1 MMFES
6 NVWVEPDM
14 EIDVVHDGR
23 HKLPDVAMGRES
35 IPYIVVL
42 PEHQIAFFTYTWVSK
57 DSVAGAALAV
67 FGPGVGGDP
76 IQQRRSEEHTSEL
89 QSLMRTSYAVFCLKT
104 QHHSNNCRIAHP
116 PTY

>member
-1 MMFES
+1 
-6 NVWVEPDM
+6 M

-42 PEHQIAFFTYTWVSK
+42 PEHQIAFLTYTWVSK

-67 FGPGVGGDP
+67 FGPGAGGDP
-76 IQQRRSEEHTSEL
+76 IQQRL
-89 QSLMRTSYAVFCLKT
+89 
-104 QHHSNNCRIAHP
+104 AHRPVSPDMGFDAWQIEGFEMQQDPRLDDAHGRWQP
-116 PTY
+116 PALGGA